1 MHQLIDKKNKIILY
15 LIFLFI
21 LSTTS
26 GKFIEE
32 QKNHFTTIDKIDV
45 NGLSSDENLKI
56 LNELNNFFHQNI
68 FFIQKEDISNI
79 ISKHNII
86 EEYNIKKIYPSKLS
100 INIKPTKFI
109 AKFSGSN
116 KLLVG
121 ANGKFINIDKIDKTL
136 PYIFGAFNTN
146 DFLDFKKNIELS
158 KFNFKDFETIFF
170 FPSKRWDI
178 VTIDNILIKL
188 PQDNLLQSLNLA
200 YRITKNSHFKDKK
213 IIDLRVTNHLIV
225 K

>member
-26 GKFIEE
+26 GKFIEG
-32 QKNHFTTIDKIDV
+32 QKKHFTTIDKIDV

-68 FFIQKEDISNI
+68 FFIQKEDIINI
-79 ISKHNII
+79 ISKHNIV

-121 ANGKFINIDKIDKTL
+121 ANGKFINSDKIDKTL

-146 DFLDFKKNIELS
+146 DFLDFKKNIEVCI
-158 KFNFKDFETIFF
+158 FNFKEFETIFF

-188 PQDNLLQSLNLA
+188 PQDNLLESLNLA
-200 YRITKNSHFKDKK
+200 YKIIKNSHFKDKK